1 MAWFQSNTLYVSISL
16 FCLPLLVVIAMLFL
30 PFVVFTIVSLYLCA
44 WLMYYI
50 HAKDDVGLSLPF
62 SPSRVLKVN
71 MVLFSHFTGWI
82 GYLPLIVSYLHWRYW
97 KLGAECFKQIV
108 SLDIPYYNNTKL
120 DVYHPDKKQNG
131 SLSRI
136 IVFVYGGGWQS
147 GSKMIYSTLANTL
160 RELGYVVVVPDYRKY
175 PEVKIDGIY
184 EDIREAIKWTHKHAI
199 EFNGDP
205 EQIYLLGHSA
215 GAHLVS
221 QVVLSDIISQVKYDE
236 NLTANSS
243 PPSSPHVSE
252 KHDPAK
258 KTMVINNSDNN
269 NNNNKPHDF
278 LPLVEGLLLFA
289 GVYDIAAHLTHET
302 SRGVEELSAMTR
314 VMGYSQEGY
323 KANSPV
329 RLIERHA
336 DLFSDSEDLLDLWP
350 RILFLHGQK
359 DATVGMDQ
367 SANMFNTIG
376 KLFPSERRQEVDVR
390 MRLYRR
396 MGHGEPVLALMS
408 NLFSN
413 NTDQKSIIR
422 DIQEFIDI

>member
-1 MAWFQSNTLYVSISL
+1 MAWFQSNTLYVSLSL
-16 FCLPLLVVIAMLFL
+16 FFLPLIVVIAMLFL
-30 PFVVFTIVSLYLCA
+30 PFFIFAIVSFYICA

-50 HAKDDVGLSLPF
+50 HATGDTKVSLPF
-62 SPSRVLKVN
+62 NPSRVIKIN
-71 MVLFSHFTGWI
+71 MVLLSHLVAWI
-82 GYLPLIVSYLHWRYW
+82 NYLPLVVSYVHWRYW
-97 KLGAECFKQIV
+97 KIRSECFKEIV
-108 SLDIPYYNNTKL
+108 SRDIPYHNHMKL
-120 DVYHPDKKQNG
+120 DVYHPDKKRDG

-136 IVFVYGGGWQS
+136 IVFVYGGGWGS
-147 GSKMIYSTLANTL
+147 GSKLIYSTLADTL

-184 EDIREAIKWTHKHAI
+184 EDIRESIKWTHKHANN
-199 EFNGDP
+199 FNGDA
-205 EQIYLLGHSA
+205 EQIYLMGHSA

-221 QVVLSDIISQVKYDE
+221 HVILSDIINQVRYDE
-236 NLTANSS
+236 SLEAVSAATAIS
-243 PPSSPHVSE
+243 PLVSE
-252 KHDPAK
+252 KHDPAM
-258 KTMVINNSDNN
+258 KTTMKNNG
-269 NNNNKPHDF
+269 NNKPHDF

-289 GVYDIAAHLTHET
+289 GVYDIAAHLLHET
-302 SRGVEELSAMTR
+302 ARGIEELSVMAR
-314 VMGYSQEGY
+314 VMGLGQEGY

-329 RLIERHA
+329 RLIEKNA

-359 DATVGMDQ
+359 DTTVGMDQ

-396 MGHGEPVLALMS
+396 MGHGEPVLY
-408 NLFSN
+408 
-413 NTDQKSIIR
+413 QISIIR